1 MSKKSPTAWTAEHFI
16 GGNPAIDLTN
26 TVFTRHMPADDN
38 DLLNSPQDV
47 GNWFRFAGL
56 ATKAQANSISGILDP
71 GFLESVQN
79 LREASFSVFDALAAE
94 NPPASEALG
103 LLFEQAAEGFAA
115 NRLRPRATYTTPEI
129 TRFDDPKGIA
139 AFLAAISIEAS
150 IVLPRQRLHA
160 CPRCGWLF
168 VDTSRGGR
176 RRWCSMQTCGNREK
190 ATRHRVFRS
199 NSPELAVTPNVRL
212 RRSADVSMTTARTP
226 SHGSGRI
233 PAMGR
238 T

>member
-1 MSKKSPTAWTAEHFI
+1 MSKKTPTVWTAEHFI

-47 GNWFRFAGL
+47 GNWLQFAGL
-56 ATKAQANSISGILDP
+56 ATAAEANAISGILDP
-71 GFLESVQN
+71 AFLESVQK
-79 LREASFSVFDALAAE
+79 LREASFLVFDALAGAK
-94 NPPASEALG
+94 PPASDALG
-103 LLFEQAAEGFAA
+103 VLFAQAAEGFATH
-115 NRLRPRATYTTPEI
+115 RLRPRATHTTPEI
-129 TRFDDPKGIA
+129 ARYDDPKGIA
-139 AFLAAISIEAS
+139 AFLAAISVEAS

-190 ATRHRVFRS
+190 ASRHRVSS
-199 NSPELAVTPNVRL
+199 NR
-212 RRSADVSMTTARTP
+212 
-226 SHGSGRI
+226 
-233 PAMGR
+233 
-238 T
+238 